1 LSKYESNL
9 KNLKK
14 SSNMKDFPYMEPLEH
29 GLYEVFL
36 FPTQLT
42 KHFKEGATPKWAIL
56 FEGLAMRVVA
66 PILKPK
72 ENITPHVTCP
82 SST

>member
-1 LSKYESNL
+1 LSNYESIL
-9 KNLKK
+9 QNLKK
-14 SSNMKDFPYMEPLEH
+14 SSNMKFFSHMEPLEH

-42 KHFKEGATPKWAIL
+42 KCFKEGATPKGVIL

-72 ENITPHVTCP
+72 ENITPHVTWP

>member
-1 LSKYESNL
+1 M
-9 KNLKK
+9 K
-14 SSNMKDFPYMEPLEH
+14 SFPYMEPLEH

-42 KHFKEGATPKWAIL
+42 KHFKEGATPKWVIL